1 MFLSVTPDTVIAVVV
16 SALAL
21 FFDYFPGLSDKFDV
35 LPLEQKRLITV
46 SLAVLIGAAGFI
58 GSCLGWFSSDLFCTV
73 QSGWDFAYK
82 IVLAVAVM
90 YGFHKATKP

>member
-46 SLAVLIGAAGFI
+46 SLAVLVGAAGFV
-58 GSCLGWFSSDLFCTV
+58 GSCLGWFSTDLFCTV
-73 QSGWDFAYK
+73 QSGWDLAYK
-82 IVLAVAVM
+82 IILAVAVM